1 MVSETLTKSLLTAVG
16 FSTGVL
22 SLLVLHKLKEE
33 DLSMT
38 KIQLNPDATV
48 LDFKVITAANFLMLL
63 GFLMY
68 IVGVVVSNRSLWL
81 FSKAVGALFGLFY
94 AAVLFRWWRRF

>member
-22 SLLVLHKLKEE
+22 SLLVLHKLKDE

-38 KIQLNPDATV
+38 KIQLNPDATKM
-48 LDFKVITAANFLMLL
+48 DFKVITAANLLMCF

-68 IVGVVVSNRSLWL
+68 IVGVVVSNQSLWIL
-81 FSKAVGALFGLFY
+81 SKVVGVLFGFLY

>member
-1 MVSETLTKSLLTAVG
+1 MVSETLTKSVLTVVG

-22 SLLVLHKLKEE
+22 SLLVLRKLQDE

-38 KIQLNPDATV
+38 RLKLRPEATV
-48 LDFKVITAANFLMLL
+48 LDFKAITAANVLMLI

-68 IVGVVVSNRSLWL
+68 IAGVVFSNRSLWIV
-81 FSKAVGALFGLFY
+81 SKAVGALFGLVY
-94 AAVLFRWWRRF
+94 ASVLFRWWRRF